1 MSGHSKWAT
10 IKHKKGAKDARR
22 GQLFAKLA
30 RGVEV
35 AARQGGPD
43 PTGNFMLAQAIE
55 KAKSQSL
62 PNENIERAIRR
73 GSGEAGGANYEE
85 IWYEGYAPGG
95 VAVYVQALTDNR
107 NRAAS
112 DVRSTFSRHGGNLGE
127 PGSVAYLFEKKGYLL
142 VGGEEDQVMMAALD
156 AGAEDVRP
164 SGSQWEVI
172 AAPGDLRAVR
182 QALEAAEA
190 VVESAE
196 VTYLPSTLLPLGA
209 EAARKVLR
217 LVDALEE
224 LDDVQM
230 VYGNFDISDEVMA
243 ALAG

>member
-30 RGVEV
+30 RAVEV

-43 PTGNFMLAQAIE
+43 PSGNFMLAQAIE

-62 PNENIERAIRR
+62 PNENIERAIKR

-95 VAVYVQALTDNR
+95 VALYVHVLTDNR

-112 DVRSTFSRHGGNLGE
+112 DVRSTFTRHGGSLGE

-142 VGGEEDQVMMAALD
+142 VGGEEDQVMLAALE

-164 SGSQWEVI
+164 SGAQWEVI

-182 QALEAAEA
+182 TALAEA
-190 VVESAE
+190 EARIDSAE
-196 VTYLPSTLLPLGA
+196 VTYLPMALLPLS
-209 EAARKVLR
+209 EENARRVLR

-224 LDDVQM
+224 LDDVQT

-243 ALAG
+243 ALAE

>member
-30 RGVEV
+30 RAVEV

-43 PTGNFMLAQAIE
+43 PGGNFMLAQAIE

-62 PNENIERAIRR
+62 PNENIERAIKR

-95 VAVYVQALTDNR
+95 VAVYVQVLTDNR

-127 PGSVAYLFEKKGYLL
+127 PGSVAYLFEKKAYLL
-142 VGGEEDQVMMAALD
+142 VAGEEDHVMMAALD

-164 SGSQWEVI
+164 SGSQWEVT
-172 AAPGDLRAVR
+172 ASPGDLRAVR
-182 QALEAAEA
+182 RALEAAELA
-190 VVESAE
+190 VESAE
-196 VTYLPSTLLPLGA
+196 ITYLPSTVLPLGA

-224 LDDVQM
+224 LDDVQT

>member
-10 IKHKKGAKDARR
+10 IKHKKGAKDIRR

-30 RGVEV
+30 RAVEV

-43 PTGNFMLAQAIE
+43 PAGNAVLAQAIE

-62 PNENIERAIRR
+62 PNDNIERAIKR
-73 GSGEAGGANYEE
+73 GSGEGGGASYEE

-95 VAVYVQALTDNR
+95 VALYVQVLTDNR

-112 DVRSTFSRHGGNLGE
+112 GVRSTFSRNGGNLGE
-127 PGSVAYLFEKKGYLL
+127 PGSVAYQFEKKGYLL
-142 VGGEEDQVMMAALD
+142 VSGEEDTVMMAALD
-156 AGAEDVRP
+156 AGAEDVRA
-164 SGSQWEVI
+164 SGEQWEVI
-172 AAPGDLRAVR
+172 AAPGDMRGVR
-182 QALEAAEA
+182 KALEEA
-190 VVESAE
+190 GLTLESSE
-196 VTYLPSTLLPLGA
+196 ITYLPSTVLTLG
-209 EAARKVLR
+209 EETARKVLR

-224 LDDVQM
+224 LDDVQN

-243 ALAG
+243 ALLG